1 MAKATIKNL
10 DAGQLDM
17 MWSFLQF
24 RKEPLIKDD
33 VRVLKDS
40 LDKIRQAMIQKTAGQ
55 RSDDPT
61 GYVPFEDVG
70 TYVNIIVCQVMTLYL
85 CGGLD
90 TLENILPEEV

>member
-1 MAKATIKNL
+1 MAKATIKKL

-55 RSDDPT
+55 RSDDPE

-70 TYVNIIVCQVMTLYL
+70 THVNIVVCQVMALYL